1 MAKRKGTRAK
11 TDGDERELKIL
22 FPFVD
27 VELHDG
33 SKIVVMQWDIDTG
46 AVLSARVIA
55 MMQKLQGLSGEVELS
70 ELISRAKGECFDIVA
85 TTIGW
90 TVEELRSKATFE
102 DFMDLLQA
110 VIDTSLVRKDG
121 GGALPKL
128 IGLAGALGPLVAL
141 GQPKAR
147 LSPVPSTSSSGQDTP
162 SPISGE

>member
-1 MAKRKGTRAK
+1 MAKRKNASAK
-11 TDGDERELKIL
+11 ADGENELKIL

-33 SKIVVMQWDIDTG
+33 SKVVVMQWNIDTG
-46 AVLSARVIA
+46 AILSARVIA
-55 MMQKLQGLSGEVELS
+55 MMQKQSGLTGTIELS
-70 ELISRAKGECFDIVA
+70 ELIARAKGECFDIVA

-90 TVEELRSKATFE
+90 TVEELRTKATFE

-110 VIDTSLVRKDG
+110 VIDTSLVREGG

-128 IGLAGALGPLVAL
+128 IGLAGALGPLAAL

-147 LSPVPSTSSSGQDTP
+147 LSPVPSTSLSGKDTP
-162 SPISGE
+162 SPNSGE

>member
-1 MAKRKGTRAK
+1 MAKRKNAHAK
-11 TDGDERELKIL
+11 GKDEPELKIL

-33 SKIVVMQWDIDTG
+33 TKIVVMQWNIDTG
-46 AVLSARVIA
+46 AVLAARVIA
-55 MMQKLQGLSGEVELS
+55 MMQKLTGMSGTIELG
-70 ELISRAKGECFDIVA
+70 ELIARAKGECFDIVA

-110 VIDTSLVRKDG
+110 VIDTSLVREGG

-128 IGLAGALGPLVAL
+128 VGLAQALGPLAAL
-141 GQPKAR
+141 GQPKAL
-147 LSPVPSTSSSGQDTP
+147 LSPVPSTSSSEPDTP
-162 SPISGE
+162 SPI

>member
-1 MAKRKGTRAK
+1 MAKRKSTRAK
-11 TDGDERELKIL
+11 TDGDELKIL

-33 SKIVVMQWDIDTG
+33 SKVVVMQWDIDTG

-55 MMQKLQGLSGEVELS
+55 MMQKLQGMTGEVELS
-70 ELISRAKGECFDIVA
+70 ELIARAKGECFEIVA

-110 VIDTSLVRKDG
+110 VIDTSLVREGG

-128 IGLAGALGPLVAL
+128 VGLAGALGPLAAL
-141 GQPKAR
+141 GQRKAQ
-147 LSPVPSTSSSGQDTP
+147 LSPVPSISSSGQDTP

>member
-1 MAKRKGTRAK
+1 MAKRKNAHAK
-11 TDGDERELKIL
+11 TDDERELKIL

-33 SKIVVMQWDIDTG
+33 SKVVVMQWDIDTG
-46 AVLSARVIA
+46 AVLAARVIQ
-55 MMQKLQGLSGEVELS
+55 MMQKLTGMIGTIELA

-90 TVEELRSKATFE
+90 TIEELRSKATFE

-128 IGLAGALGPLVAL
+128 VGLAGALGPLAAL
-141 GQPKAR
+141 GQPTAQT
-147 LSPVPSTSSSGQDTP
+147 SPAPSTSSSEPDTQ